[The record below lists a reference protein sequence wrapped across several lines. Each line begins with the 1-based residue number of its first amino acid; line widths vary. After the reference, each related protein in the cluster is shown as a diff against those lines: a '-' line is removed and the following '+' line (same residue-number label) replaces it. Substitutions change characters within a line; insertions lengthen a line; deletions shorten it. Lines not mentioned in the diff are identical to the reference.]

1 MKPVYSVPVFVFA
14 LLLTTLPACAAQDPS
29 AGEEA
34 NGAAEEEDRTFYA
47 LGLALSQ
54 GLAQFHLS
62 DEELAQVQEGLED
75 GVLGDEPE
83 VDLQEYMER
92 IQQLAQTRAQAAA
105 DEEKAAGA
113 DALEEA
119 ATQEGAVKTESGMV
133 YRVVEEGTGES
144 PGASDRVRVHYR
156 GTLRDGTQFDS
167 SHDRGEP
174 ASFGLNQVIP
184 CWTEGVQQMKE
195 GGKAELVCPPELAYG
210 DRPTGNI
217 PPGSTLF
224 FEVELLEVLG
234 PGEPETPEGRPEGTE
249 SSEGSQDTEGNG

>member
-1 MKPVYSVPVFVFA
+1 MKPVYSVPVCVFA
-14 LLLTTLPACAAQDPS
+14 LLLATLPACSAQEPEADQQ
-29 AGEEA
+29 A

-62 DEELAQVQEGLED
+62 DEELADVQEGLAD
-75 GVLGDEPE
+75 GVMGEEPE
-83 VDLQEYMER
+83 VDVQEYMDR
-92 IQQLAQTRAQAAA
+92 IQQLAQERAQAAA
-105 DEEKAAGA
+105 DEERSAGA
-113 DALEEA
+113 SALEEA
-119 ATQEGAVKTESGMV
+119 AAQDDAVKTESGMV
-133 YRVVEEGTGES
+133 YRLVEEGTGES

-167 SHDRGEP
+167 SYDRGEP
-174 ASFGLNQVIP
+174 AEFGLNQVIP
-184 CWTEGVQQMKE
+184 CWTEGVQQMKA

-224 FEVELLEVLG
+224 FEVELLEVLAPEAGGAPDGGAGG
-234 PGEPETPEGRPEGTE
+234 PEA
-249 SSEGSQDTEGNG
+249 SEGSEGDG